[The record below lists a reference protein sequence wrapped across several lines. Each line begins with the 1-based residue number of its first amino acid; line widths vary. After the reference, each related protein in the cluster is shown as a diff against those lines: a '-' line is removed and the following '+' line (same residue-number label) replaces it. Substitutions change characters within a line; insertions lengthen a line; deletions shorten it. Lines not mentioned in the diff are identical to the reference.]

1 MTFPV
6 ATFICQMLLHPRT
19 AALGLPILAKYGDP
33 DFVNLLLPIGYTP
46 AFQGKNEGLVL
57 EDPMAPLLLGKTTLT
72 VSLVK
77 VRYG

>member
-1 MTFPV
+1 MSNVTPSPNRGV
-6 ATFICQMLLHPRT
+6 GPTDSCQ
-19 AALGLPILAKYGDP
+19 GYGHP
-33 DFVNLLLPIGYTP
+33 DFANLLLPIGYTP